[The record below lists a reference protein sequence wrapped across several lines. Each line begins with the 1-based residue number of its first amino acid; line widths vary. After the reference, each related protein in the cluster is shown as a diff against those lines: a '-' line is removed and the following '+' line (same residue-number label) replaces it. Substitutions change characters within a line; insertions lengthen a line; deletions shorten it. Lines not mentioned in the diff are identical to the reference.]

1 MIPKMILGIIVLDRE
16 DKMLLLQH
24 RNGDHWSFCKG
35 HKEDTDTSDIHTA
48 ARELFEE
55 TKLRVPSLWMESESW
70 EEYCTRCYR
79 EFFNDRT
86 SNEEENYIDRIT
98 PSDPRTRPRMFR
110 EEYRFRKHNR
120 EVVKRVDFY
129 VARIRDPA
137 ALQTQTE
144 EILNFCW
151 LSLDLVED
159 QLNYAEDRELFNRVK
174 QAISK

>member
-70 EEYCTRCYR
+70 EEYCTRSQ
-79 EFFNDRT
+79 N
-86 SNEEENYIDRIT
+86 
-98 PSDPRTRPRMFR
+98 
-110 EEYRFRKHNR
+110 
-120 EVVKRVDFY
+120 
-129 VARIRDPA
+129 PA
-137 ALQTQTE
+137 QDVSRGVQIQEAQQGG
-144 EILNFCW
+144 
-151 LSLDLVED
+151 
-159 QLNYAEDRELFNRVK
+159 R
-174 QAISK
+174 